1 MDTSR
6 SLKDKLISQVEM
18 EINRE
23 NDTIQLLRQEIKDR
37 EKRIEAILNQDTE
50 ARQLLQL
57 LKKAQYQDNGTGV
70 VPKPKKSVRERRQEY
85 LDACRMLMD
94 DQAKITLDALHDL
107 MGGEEVEWLRRRSK
121 YLLLEGTFVG
131 RCFGSF
137 LTGLLTE
144 SFVKTSTVT

>member
-1 MDTSR
+1 MDSSR
-6 SLKDKLISQVEM
+6 SLKEKLISQVEA

-23 NDTIQLLRQEIKDR
+23 NDVIQLLRQEIKDR
-37 EKRIEAILNQDTE
+37 EQRIEEILNQDTE

-57 LKKAQYQDNGTGV
+57 LKKGQYQDNGTGV

-107 MGGEEVEWLRRRSK
+107 MGGERGAVSQFLIKNDEFQRIAPSTYVMK
-121 YLLLEGTFVG
+121 EGDG
-131 RCFGSF
+131 
-137 LTGLLTE
+137 
-144 SFVKTSTVT
+144 